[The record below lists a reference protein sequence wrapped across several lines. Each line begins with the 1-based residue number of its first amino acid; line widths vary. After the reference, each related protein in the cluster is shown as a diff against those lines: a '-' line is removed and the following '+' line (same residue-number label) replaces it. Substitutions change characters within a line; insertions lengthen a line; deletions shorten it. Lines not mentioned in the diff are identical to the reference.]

1 MKKLFAATALLVLAA
16 CDDGSKRVC
25 QPTSVSVSSVD
36 YPDHFEGAW
45 VMSSGWFGHMGVA
58 IALSKDRYY
67 YWMYS
72 DIPAEVAYPYTG
84 TFRIQGDQ
92 LLLNA
97 PFTSAKG
104 ERAELGLYSDRWKIL
119 RSGVSLRLH
128 AVTDKEDDHARSLM
142 PDFQFD
148 PTNPFRNQPNLNPEQ
163 GVVPNP

>member
-1 MKKLFAATALLVLAA
+1 MKKLFAAIALLALAA
-16 CDDGSKRVC
+16 CDDVSKRVSK
-25 QPTSVSVSSVD
+25 PTSVSVSSVD
-36 YPDHFEGAW
+36 YPGHFEGAW
-45 VMSSGWFGHMGVA
+45 VMSSGWSGHMGVA

-72 DIPAEVAYPYTG
+72 DIPVEVVYPYTG

-97 PFTSAKG
+97 PFASANG
-104 ERAELGLYSDRWKIL
+104 EPAGLGLYSDRWKIL

-128 AVTDKEDDHARSLM
+128 AITDKENDHARSLI

-148 PTNPFRNQPNLNPEQ
+148 PKNPFRNQSNLNPEQ
-163 GVVPNP
+163 DAAPDR